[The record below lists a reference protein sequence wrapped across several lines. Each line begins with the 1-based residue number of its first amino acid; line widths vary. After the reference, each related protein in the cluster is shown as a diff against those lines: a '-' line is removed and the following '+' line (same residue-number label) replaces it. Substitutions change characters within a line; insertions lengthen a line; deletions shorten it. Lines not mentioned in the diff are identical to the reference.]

1 MTNPEGGHSQVYF
14 LEALPIKSNSRMTS
28 VVGWIWYHL
37 YIDKNNLKGGVIVDH
52 PVDNAINDHTPLN
65 SNFLDKDIM
74 VIKEKIDDMKD
85 EW

>member
-1 MTNPEGGHSQVYF
+1 
-14 LEALPIKSNSRMTS
+14 
-28 VVGWIWYHL
+28 
-37 YIDKNNLKGGVIVDH
+37 LKGGVIVDH